1 MMLSEFIE
9 RTGFEPMA
17 DEYAEI
23 EEAYYGFDGDKN
35 AFCKHWL
42 ETVGVEGI
50 CKARAEKIKQLRAT
64 MLDIEKSMMADN
76 AEMKKQIAKL
86 EANLRRSRNG
96 NLTKTSITARTRST
110 TNLPTAM
117 SRMR

>member
-35 AFCKHWL
+35 SFCKHWL

-86 EANLRRSRNG
+86 EAELEKEQEFERLSSVDNPFYLCNNLANR
-96 NLTKTSITARTRST
+96 
-110 TNLPTAM
+110 
-117 SRMR
+117 

>member
-1 MMLSEFIE
+1 MKFTE

-17 DEYAEI
+17 EEYAEI

-42 ETVGVEGI
+42 ETVGVKGI

-86 EANLRRSRNG
+86 RTWLPNYLRCAKSS
-96 NLTKTSITARTRST
+96 KTAKAIRWKSPMSLPTRS
-110 TNLPTAM
+110 
-117 SRMR
+117 